1 MASIRSLRG
10 EIFIRQLTS
19 AFEWNYLTKTAQVK
33 LRQKTRKVNTNINGN
48 VKANQVCGEI
58 RRQKC
63 NCNGKCSVDEL
74 RKQIIMAID
83 VEGVKLDEELK
94 MKVCLVEGREKK

>member
-19 AFEWNYLTKTAQVK
+19 AFEWNYLTKTAQGK
-33 LRQKTRKVNTNINGN
+33 LRQKTTKVDTNINGN
-48 VKANQVCGEI
+48 VKANQVCEEI

-63 NCNGKCSVDEL
+63 IGGNKYL
-74 RKQIIMAID
+74 FIMATD
-83 VEGVKLDEELK
+83 VEGVKLDKELK

>member
-33 LRQKTRKVNTNINGN
+33 LRQKTTKVDTNINGN

-63 NCNGKCSVDEL
+63 NCNGGNKYL
-74 RKQIIMAID
+74 FIMAID

>member
-19 AFEWNYLTKTAQVK
+19 AFEWNYLTKTAPVK
-33 LRQKTRKVNTNINGN
+33 LRHKTRKVNTNINGN

-63 NCNGKCSVDEL
+63 NCNGGNKYL
-74 RKQIIMAID
+74 FIMAID

-94 MKVCLVEGREKK
+94 MKVCLIEGREKK